1 MQTNSQRITPF
12 LWFDSH
18 AEEAVSFY
26 TSIFENSKI
35 MTITRYGEDGAAAS
49 GRPKGTVMTVAFQLD
64 GQDFVALN
72 GGPIFK
78 FTEAISFVVHCESQ
92 DEVDYYWEKLS
103 KGGDERA
110 QQCAWLKDKYG
121 LSWQIVPTVLVELL
135 SDPDPEKSRR
145 VMKAMLQMKKIDIE
159 TLRRASEGQGT
170 E

>member
-1 MQTNSQRITPF
+1 
-12 LWFDSH
+12 
-18 AEEAVSFY
+18 
-26 TSIFENSKI
+26 
-35 MTITRYGEDGAAAS
+35 
-49 GRPKGTVMTVAFQLD
+49 
-64 GQDFVALN
+64 LN